1 MDTNDRYFSTKTNPI
16 RRVIFGCILLAVG
29 LGPGV
34 IISLVYIAKAPAAF
48 FVMLPLTAAAYAFII
63 PFAKK
68 QALAVEPRE
77 RYVEPVFRA
86 LRVFFVSRYLSSQS
100 QKRGNSAI
108 VVSDRLE
115 ALAGVER
122 GEDVRHS
129 DEYPQPL
136 FAVFLRQLVSKM
148 V

>member
-1 MDTNDRYFSTKTNPI
+1 MDTSDRYFSTKTNPI

-68 QALAVEPRE
+68 QALYQISFRNKTITLRADSAMEAMNYFHLDDLEVRDFTFIQSKSQLEKDRGDIKIRGLKITLENVE
-77 RYVEPVFRA
+77 
-86 LRVFFVSRYLSSQS
+86 
-100 QKRGNSAI
+100 K
-108 VVSDRLE
+108 
-115 ALAGVER
+115 
-122 GEDVRHS
+122 
-129 DEYPQPL
+129 
-136 FAVFLRQLVSKM
+136 FAETKKYIEENF
-148 V
+148 

>member
-68 QALAVEPRE
+68 QALYQISFRNQTITLRADSAMEAMNYFHLDDLEVRDFTFIQSKSQLEKDRGDIKIRGLKITLENVEKFAE
-77 RYVEPVFRA
+77 TKKYVEENF
-86 LRVFFVSRYLSSQS
+86 
-100 QKRGNSAI
+100 
-108 VVSDRLE
+108 
-115 ALAGVER
+115 
-122 GEDVRHS
+122 
-129 DEYPQPL
+129 
-136 FAVFLRQLVSKM
+136 
-148 V
+148 

>member
-34 IISLVYIAKAPAAF
+34 IISLAYIAKAPAAF

-68 QALAVEPRE
+68 QAL
-77 RYVEPVFRA
+77 YQISFRNSTIT
-86 LRVFFVSRYLSSQS
+86 LRADSAMEAMNYFHLDDLEVRDFTFIQSKSQLE
-100 QKRGNSAI
+100 KDRGNI
-108 VVSDRLE
+108 KIRGLKITLE
-115 ALAGVER
+115 NVEK
-122 GEDVRHS
+122 
-129 DEYPQPL
+129 
-136 FAVFLRQLVSKM
+136 FAETKKYIEENF
-148 V
+148 